1 LRFLLQALTRTPLP
15 VLYAWGWV
23 LHVIVFHIVRWRRD
37 QVASDIALAFPDK
50 PAAERARILRQS
62 YRNIADVVMEAI
74 WGFGASAERLAQRV
88 TFENTSL
95 VDAAVAARQSVVLL
109 TPHFCNWEWL
119 LPAGGARFG
128 LPIDAVYQ
136 KQRVATLDRFLLDAR
151 SRFGGKPILREDF
164 VYELMNRAGTPRG
177 YALIADQTPPR
188 DDKKHWSRF
197 LNRDTAFFVGA
208 EKVAR
213 FLDSPVL
220 TSRCAADRDAIRCG
234 SCRWPCHPS
243 TKKPGSPRLRS
254 WNGSRGSSRSRSRK
268 VPRIGCGCRSGGSIP
283 SRSSRRRK
291 DAAGG
296 QSRSCVRTARVRPA
310 NLRSRRRSPDRDR
323 REPRCRDIGEVQR
336 PVAGQVGGGPGAKA
350 WRIRKVDVEL
360 PKGRDEAVARRLAHR
375 FLARPIAQK
384 PLPSEILWQVRKRC
398 LFPWR
403 EELPCEPVGAD
414 LAVAVLDIDADAR
427 LPGEI
432 AGNRHQRDA
441 AGVRDVEIDA
451 RRDVGELGT
460 TAHARRSATSAASM
474 PRVRPSTTRSAP
486 PRHPALAERSGAEAR
501 GARQLGRKGAATP
514 VNPRPC
520 ARARTTR
527 R

>member
-1 LRFLLQALTRTPLP
+1 MRFLLQALTRTPLP

-23 LHVIVFHIVRWRRD
+23 LHVIAFHIVRWRRD

-50 PAAERARILRQS
+50 PAAERARILCQS

-95 VDAAVAARQSVVLL
+95 VEAAVAARQSVVLL

-164 VYELMNRAGTPRG
+164 VYELLNRAGTPRG

-220 TSRCAADRDAIRCG
+220 YVAMRRVGRGRYSV
-234 SCRWPCHPS
+234 
-243 TKKPGSPRLRS
+243 RL
-254 WNGSRGSSRSRSRK
+254 
-268 VPRIGCGCRSGGSIP
+268 
-283 SRSSRRRK
+283 
-291 DAAGG
+291 
-296 QSRSCVRTARVRPA
+296 
-310 NLRSRRRSPDRDR
+310 
-323 REPRCRDIGEVQR
+323 
-336 PVAGQVGGGPGAKA
+336 
-350 WRIRKVDVEL
+350 L
-360 PKGRDEAVARRLAHR
+360 PLAMPPFDDEAGFARTPIMER
-375 FLARPIAQK
+375 F
-384 PLPSEILWQVRKRC
+384 
-398 LFPWR
+398 
-403 EELPCEPVGAD
+403 
-414 LAVAVLDIDADAR
+414 
-427 LPGEI
+427 
-432 AGNRHQRDA
+432 
-441 AGVRDVEIDA
+441 
-451 RRDVGELGT
+451 
-460 TAHARRSATSAASM
+460 
-474 PRVRPSTTRSAP
+474 
-486 PRHPALAERSGAEAR
+486 
-501 GARQLGRKGAATP
+501 ARQLEIAVQESPADWLWLQKRWKYPKPDQPELQGR
-514 VNPRPC
+514 R
-520 ARARTTR
+520 RRTKR
-527 R
+527 

>member
-1 LRFLLQALTRTPLP
+1 LTSSPGIAPGRRPLRLLLQALTRTPLP
-15 VLYAWGWV
+15 VLYAWGWI

-50 PAAERARILRQS
+50 PAAERARILRES

-136 KQRVATLDRFLLDAR
+136 KQRLATLDRFLLDAR

-197 LNRDTAFFVGA
+197 LNRDTAFFLGA

-220 TSRCAADRDAIRCG
+220 YVAMRRVGRGRYSVRLLPLAMPPFDA
-234 SCRWPCHPS
+234 
-243 TKKPGSPRLRS
+243 
-254 WNGSRGSSRSRSRK
+254 
-268 VPRIGCGCRSGGSIP
+268 
-283 SRSSRRRK
+283 
-291 DAAGG
+291 
-296 QSRSCVRTARVRPA
+296 
-310 NLRSRRRSPDRDR
+310 
-323 REPRCRDIGEVQR
+323 E
-336 PVAGQVGGGPGAKA
+336 
-350 WRIRKVDVEL
+350 
-360 PKGRDEAVARRLAHR
+360 
-375 FLARPIAQK
+375 
-384 PLPSEILWQVRKRC
+384 
-398 LFPWR
+398 
-403 EELPCEPVGAD
+403 
-414 LAVAVLDIDADAR
+414 
-427 LPGEI
+427 
-432 AGNRHQRDA
+432 
-441 AGVRDVEIDA
+441 AGVEDTPI
-451 RRDVGELGT
+451 
-460 TAHARRSATSAASM
+460 M
-474 PRVRPSTTRSAP
+474 
-486 PRHPALAERSGAEAR
+486 ERF
-501 GARQLGRKGAATP
+501 ARQLEVAIRESPADWLWLQKRWKYPKPDQPETEGR
-514 VNPRPC
+514 
-520 ARARTTR
+520 R
-527 R
+527 RRVKR